1 MLSPLVFN
9 KDSSNRG
16 CVLIVYA
23 SCPVRFPARCLCA
36 SHFVSVPGG
45 ARFDPRDFFSLG
57 GFLIRTRR
65 GKSLTRF
72 PRSASVIPFNKLR
85 ALSREVRICLVGNKV
100 HGREHHRRE

>member
-1 MLSPLVFN
+1 MKAMARDYITLLYKESDLLLITNAFPLVFN

-45 ARFDPRDFFSLG
+45 ARFDPRDFFS
-57 GFLIRTRR
+57 
-65 GKSLTRF
+65 
-72 PRSASVIPFNKLR
+72 FNKLR
-85 ALSREVRICLVGNKV
+85 AQLIIWEVRICLVGNKV